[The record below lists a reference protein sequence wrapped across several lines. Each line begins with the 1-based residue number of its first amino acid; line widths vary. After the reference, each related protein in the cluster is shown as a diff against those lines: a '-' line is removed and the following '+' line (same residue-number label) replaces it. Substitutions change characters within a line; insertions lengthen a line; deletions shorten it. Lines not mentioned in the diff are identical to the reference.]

1 MSKTAINI
9 LTMLRD
15 IEDIKKESRD
25 LIYYIELRL
34 NKSVINYYK
43 ELISSFNYLI
53 YQKPTKIMKGINKK
67 KAK

>member
-1 MSKTAINI
+1 MSKVTINI

-25 LIYYIELRL
+25 LSYYIELRL
-34 NKSVINYYK
+34 NKSVMNYYK